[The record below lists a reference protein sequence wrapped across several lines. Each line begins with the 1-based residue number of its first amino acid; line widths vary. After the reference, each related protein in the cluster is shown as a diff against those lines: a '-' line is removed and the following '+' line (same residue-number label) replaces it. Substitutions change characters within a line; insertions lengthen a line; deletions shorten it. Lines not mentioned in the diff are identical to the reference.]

1 MKSCDFFVP
10 LQSKLRSMPQSA
22 VPEGTSYPSQ
32 LLENAVEEFAKL
44 PGIGRKTALR
54 LVLFLLRQEPDEVE
68 SFAQAVSRMRKEV
81 KYCKVCHNISDTDLC
96 PICADQRRDTSV
108 ICVVENIRDVMAI
121 ENTQQYHGLYHVLGG
136 IISPMEGIG
145 PSDLE
150 IDSLIKRV
158 EDGGV
163 EEVIFALSSTM
174 EGDTTN
180 FYISRKLASYP
191 VKLSV
196 IARGISVGDELEYTD
211 EVTLGRSILNRT
223 PFNG

>member
-1 MKSCDFFVP
+1 M
-10 LQSKLRSMPQSA
+10 
-22 VPEGTSYPSQ
+22 
-32 LLENAVEEFAKL
+32 EEFAKL

-54 LVLFLLRQEPDEVE
+54 LVLHLLRQDSDEVE
-68 SFAQAVSRMRKEV
+68 AFAQAVSRIRKEV

-96 PICADQRRDTSV
+96 PICSDQRRDSSV

-145 PSDLE
+145 PSDIE

-158 EDGGV
+158 EEGGV